1 MMSLLVFVANIA
13 TDILAVLFIKEVTAK
28 HRIRA
33 GLVSMLIVA
42 LSYFSII
49 YIVADGWYIIPAMLG
64 AGVGCYFTVGRKK

>member
-1 MMSLLVFVANIA
+1 MMSLLVFAMNVA

-42 LSYFSII
+42 LSYCSII
-49 YIVADGWYIIPAMLG
+49 FIVANEFYIFPAMLG
-64 AGVGCYFTVGRKK
+64 AGVGCYFTVGRK